1 MQPNFRSKV
10 DKTDIKILTRY
21 PQCVI
26 IKQKGGMT
34 VFFNSEYTDID
45 IFGVDHIKWGV
56 DRCIVPAR
64 SYSALALRVYGDGVL
79 SAGGSE
85 VQTTA
90 GNLLFVPQDV
100 AYTATYSDTEIYV
113 IHFVC
118 GEGAFRAIENVAL
131 TNPDAVLP
139 LFRRALSAWRSKQA
153 GYRMEILALL
163 LEILVI
169 ARRQT
174 LDATGDSQAFKRA
187 ISILQTAYA
196 DATLSIT
203 EVCAQAG
210 ISDSYFRRQCK
221 QHFSMSPVQYL
232 TELRLTHAEHLLRSP
247 SCSIEAAALQSGFSD
262 PKYFARVV
270 RRRRGCVPS
279 ELRFI

>member
-1 MQPNFRSKV
+1 MRKE
-10 DKTDIKILTRY
+10 K
-21 PQCVI
+21 
-26 IKQKGGMT
+26 KGGGR
-34 VFFNSEYTDID
+34 VFFDGEYTNME

-56 DRCIVPAR
+56 ERCFVPAR
-64 SYSALALRVYGDGVL
+64 GYAALSFRVKGEGVL
-79 SAGGSE
+79 TSGESE
-85 VQTTA
+85 VQTGV

-100 AYTATYSDTEIYV
+100 DYSAVYTDTEIYV

-118 GEGAFRAIENVAL
+118 EQDAFHTIENAVL

-139 LFRRALSAWRSKQA
+139 LFRRALTAWQSKQI

-163 LEILVI
+163 FEILVI
-169 ARRQT
+169 ARRQ
-174 LDATGDSQAFKRA
+174 LAGSGDNRAFERA
-187 ISILQTAYA
+187 IALLQAEYT
-196 DATLSIT
+196 DASLSIAD
-203 EVCAQAG
+203 VCARAG

-232 TELRLTHAEHLLRSP
+232 TELRLTHAEHLLHFP
-247 SCSIEAAALQSGFSD
+247 SYSIEAVALQSGFCD

-270 RRRRGCVPS
+270 RRVRGCAPS